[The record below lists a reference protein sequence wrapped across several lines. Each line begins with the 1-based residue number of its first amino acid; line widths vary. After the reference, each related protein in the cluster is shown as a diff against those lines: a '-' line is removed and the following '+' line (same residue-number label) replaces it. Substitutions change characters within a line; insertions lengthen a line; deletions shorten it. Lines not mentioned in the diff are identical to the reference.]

1 MDIETVNSEIYRAA
15 NLIIRKYGDGAI
27 IYAGAR
33 ADRLLET
40 GNEKGNYLWLKV
52 LDAVQELLSAVR
64 PAGSRLH

>member
-1 MDIETVNSEIYRAA
+1 MSSDSDIYRAA

-33 ADRLLET
+33 ADRLLEI
-40 GNEKGNYLWLKV
+40 GNEKGNGLWLKV
-52 LDAVQELLSAVR
+52 LGAVQELLSDVR